1 MSAADSLY
9 RILKGF
15 LWIMGIA
22 GILLLAFLLSPL
34 VMAIFLLILGVG
46 IIGLP
51 VWIVVFFVWRDRRK
65 KKGLPT

>member
-9 RILKGF
+9 RILKCF

-22 GILLLAFLLSPL
+22 GILLLAFLLYPL

-51 VWIVVFFVWRDRRK
+51 VWIVVYFVWRDRRK